1 MCFLNS
7 ETGFLHISQIR
18 FVGFGSCFDPFVFF
32 SNDFYWWKFKCKC
45 CWVHFWDCE
54 FSYDETRCHG
64 CWKILNTQCIS
75 MISLQNEFRDGI
87 ILCFCCITCNTRCIW
102 PFLPSA
108 GESFAYDIS
117 TSPSYLKPLNIC
129 HMAFCQDHDSLV
141 AIIKIIE
148 GHLAEITLFRLC
160 EWFDAVPAVCRL
172 QHCENKCHIWVDYH
186 EHKHGNWSGS
196 EIWKSFC
203 KGSMSLLVLCERG

>member
-1 MCFLNS
+1 MCFFNS

-18 FVGFGSCFDPFVFF
+18 FVGFGLGFDP
-32 SNDFYWWKFKCKC
+32 
-45 CWVHFWDCE
+45 
-54 FSYDETRCHG
+54 
-64 CWKILNTQCIS
+64 
-75 MISLQNEFRDGI
+75 
-87 ILCFCCITCNTRCIW
+87 LCFFEWLLLMKIWVQMLQGTFSGLWIFLWWDKVPWLLKDFEHTVHLYDFTPEWIKRWDDIVFLLYNLQHTRCIW

-117 TSPSYLKPLNIC
+117 TSPSYWKPLNIC
-129 HMAFCQDHDSLV
+129 HMAFCQDRDSLV
-141 AIIKIIE
+141 AIIMIIE
-148 GHLAEITLFRLC
+148 GHLAEITLFCLC

-186 EHKHGNWSGS
+186 EHKHGNRSGS